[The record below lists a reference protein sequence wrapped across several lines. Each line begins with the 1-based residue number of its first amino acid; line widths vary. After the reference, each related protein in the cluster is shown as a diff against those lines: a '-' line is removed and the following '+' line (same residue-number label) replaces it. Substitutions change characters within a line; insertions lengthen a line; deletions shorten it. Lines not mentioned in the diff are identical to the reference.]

1 MRGPGLSSTSSSKKS
16 EAKVDSG
23 SRAVSHSAEFFEH
36 FNHPA
41 AGQQDGPKSL
51 GRAGGDL
58 AGVPIAWGRGER
70 LRGLVENGAILG
82 VEVEGERTTIR
93 LST

>member
-1 MRGPGLSSTSSSKKS
+1 MLNSLSTSTIRRLVNKTAPNRSVVQG
-16 EAKVDSG
+16 AI
-23 SRAVSHSAEFFEH
+23 
-36 FNHPA
+36 
-41 AGQQDGPKSL
+41 
-51 GRAGGDL
+51 L
-58 AGVPIAWGRGER
+58 AGVPIAWGRAER